1 MNKKQTYRERLLA
14 IKSAPLM
21 QVYVITGA
29 EDYLRETAIG
39 LIFKKNESAGKESAA
54 VKKFFGDEIDA
65 GGLNVNLVSYSL
77 FSEKECILIKN
88 ARKMNSEC
96 WQIIEIYVKK
106 PRDNTTV
113 ILEDEKFDERV
124 SAVKYLKKN
133 AAWYDFP
140 LLYDNQLMAWLRG
153 YAAKL
158 GFSMNTDALQVIKDS
173 VEPALRNYVNEFE
186 KIQLFAQEKKE
197 LSADDIIEIVHSSRG
212 FNIFEFTHALCEPD
226 SNKALEILHQIFL
239 YNESVPGILIMI
251 VRHLTILLKIKLY
264 GTRSLKD
271 NEIAKIVGLTYF
283 RYKQYAQHAAQ
294 ITIENIRIL
303 LEAAL
308 EADTHLKTGYRNEK
322 MILTLLI
329 QKFKSIFNV
338 NDSSR

>member
-14 IKSAPLM
+14 IKNAPLM
-21 QVYVITGA
+21 PVYVITGA
-29 EDYLRETAIG
+29 EDYLRENAIK
-39 LIFKKNESAGKESAA
+39 LIFTKSESAGKDSTA

-77 FSEKECILIKN
+77 FTEKECILVKD

-96 WQIIEIYVKK
+96 WQIIEKYVKE
-106 PRDNTTV
+106 PRDTATV
-113 ILEDEKFDERV
+113 ILEDEKLDERIP
-124 SAVKYLKKN
+124 AVKYLKEN

-140 LLYDNQLMAWLRG
+140 LLYDNQLMDWLRR

-158 GFSMNTDALQVIKDS
+158 GFFMNDDALQVLKDS
-173 VEPALRNYVNEFE
+173 AEPTLRNYVTEFE

-197 LSADDIIEIVHSSRG
+197 LSADNIIEIVHSSRG

-226 SNKALEILHQIFL
+226 SNKVLELLQQIFL
-239 YNESVPGILIMI
+239 YNENIPGILIMI

-264 GTRSLKD
+264 SVQGFKN

-283 RYKQYAQHAAQ
+283 RYKRYAQHAAQ
-294 ITIENIRIL
+294 ITIENIRTL
-303 LEAAL
+303 LEAVL
-308 EADTHLKTGYRNEK
+308 EADTHLKTGYRNDK

-329 QKFKSIFNV
+329 QKFKSIFNLK
-338 NDSSR
+338 NS